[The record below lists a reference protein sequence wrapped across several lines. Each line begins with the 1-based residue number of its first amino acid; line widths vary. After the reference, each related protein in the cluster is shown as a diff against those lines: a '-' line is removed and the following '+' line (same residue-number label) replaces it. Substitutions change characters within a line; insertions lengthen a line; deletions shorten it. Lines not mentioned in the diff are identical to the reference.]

1 MNPDDTDPDH
11 HVTLPPTP
19 TRATTAETIHSEPVP
34 RSTSPRIDVSKPSS
48 VLSTSPLH
56 PIPPVS
62 SSLELKDDPRTSSIR
77 LSSTRPLPMLPHE
90 DVPQFIR
97 ISQPIVSDQARSI
110 TLDRRVSLAPPSQLD
125 YIIPYDRDNR
135 VS

>member
-1 MNPDDTDPDH
+1 MNPDDTEPDH
-11 HVTLPPTP
+11 HVSLPPTP
-19 TRATTAETIHSEPVP
+19 TRATTTETIHSEPVP

-48 VLSTSPLH
+48 VLSTSALH
-56 PIPPVS
+56 PIPPV
-62 SSLELKDDPRTSSIR
+62 SSLELKDDPRTPSIR
-77 LSSTRPLPMLPHE
+77 LSSARPLPMLPDE
-90 DVPQFIR
+90 DAPQFIR
-97 ISQPIVSDQARSI
+97 ISHPIVSDQARSI